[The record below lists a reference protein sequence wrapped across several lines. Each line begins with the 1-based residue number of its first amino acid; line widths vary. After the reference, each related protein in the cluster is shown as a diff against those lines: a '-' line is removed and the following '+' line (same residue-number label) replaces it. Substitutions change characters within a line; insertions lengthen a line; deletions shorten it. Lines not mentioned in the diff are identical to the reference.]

1 MPDFSAIGDLLGGI
15 TSILDG
21 IVGLTGSLTGEGT
34 LDALEGVGSS
44 FRERAAEWPSGPR
57 RGSHCGIRP
66 DRGVQR
72 SITAHSGPVTG
83 RATSLARRTPTASN
97 SVRPAPS

>member
-34 LDALEGVGSS
+34 LDALEGIGSS
-44 FRERAAEWPSGPR
+44 FGEGAAE
-57 RGSHCGIRP
+57 
-66 DRGVQR
+66 
-72 SITAHSGPVTG
+72 
-83 RATSLARRTPTASN
+83 
-97 SVRPAPS
+97 